1 MAIESL
7 FTKLL
12 TFCLV
17 RFPYSVAMIGQP
29 VMKNNGRCNAESKY
43 NHHKGSYKLLYD
55 DWFKQDSLFATML
68 QIYAFF
74 KKFTYK
80 SVGETDKKNIGN

>member
-1 MAIESL
+1 
-7 FTKLL
+7 
-12 TFCLV
+12 
-17 RFPYSVAMIGQP
+17 
-29 VMKNNGRCNAESKY
+29 MKNNGRRNAKSKY
-43 NHHKGSYKLLYD
+43 NHHKGRDNLLYD

-80 SVGETDKKNIGN
+80 SVGETDKKKYR